1 MACHVYC
8 LHLAACM
15 VTAIHT
21 YSYSL
26 TLRLNCIFYLVST
39 TGKQGEQ
46 RPLGITVQI
55 NSTTILRLPAANDSS
70 LLSRWVI
77 SSSPFLQLAINLLLG
92 AKKIPS

>member
-8 LHLAACM
+8 LQPY
-15 VTAIHT
+15 IHT
-21 YSYSL
+21 YSL
-26 TLRLNCIFYLVST
+26 TLRLNCIFYLVSP

-77 SSSPFLQLAINLLLG
+77 SSSPFLSATRQLAINLLL
-92 AKKIPS
+92 AWR